1 LRKLRLEALDHRLQ
15 GPEAVADL
23 DRVDL
28 DAESLVVI
36 VRREPPCPTVFDGLN
51 ACAAPDSCLLLISP
65 LIAAL
70 DDS

>member
-1 LRKLRLEALDHRLQ
+1 
-15 GPEAVADL
+15 V
-23 DRVDL
+23 DR

-36 VRREPPCPTVFDGLN
+36 DRREHPCPTVFDGLN